1 MKVKKF
7 EKQWAVVRYDL
18 NLNYTLEE
26 TEYEEEI
33 LFKGSLADCWAFIRL
48 TVNGYMI

>member
-7 EKQWAVVRYDL
+7 ERQWAVVQYNL
-18 NLNYTLEE
+18 NLNYLEDPG
-26 TEYEEEI
+26 YEEEV

-48 TVNGYMI
+48 TVNGYMK